1 MTQKNATM
9 DDDINSRFSRVMR
22 EDPNAINSVIEPVCE
37 LYHEENQVL
46 NQEGDLNSSSELP
59 CNEPSSSSEG
69 GPSTDLPTYE
79 EVVNSG
85 QPPNYEEA
93 TRTTESPDFEM
104 DKYHQSPKVPAI
116 ECTSLCFSDVS
127 DENGHTYVGL
137 VNQAM
142 TCYLNSLIQ
151 SLYMTPEFRNAVFA
165 WQSSDLSSVDQG
177 KSIAFQLQ
185 KLFLLLLTSD
195 QRALETKALTASFG
209 WNSNEAY
216 DQHDVQEFCHIM
228 FDALEHTWRKS
239 NHKDLISKFYRGK
252 IEDYVK
258 CLNCNNERIKED
270 LFLDI
275 PLTIKKFGSND
286 SFTSVEQCLREFTN
300 PEILDGNNKYQCEVC
315 KSKQDAVK
323 GLRYKKFPYILSMQL
338 KRFDFNYE
346 NCSRIKLNDKVTFP
360 DYLDLNFLIGDNNKL
375 SDKDILKLKSSTED
389 YFNMCD
395 RTGNNSN
402 KNNAINSDYTYC
414 EPEERDEKVK
424 KLLKNGPYVYEL
436 FSVMVHQGNAS
447 GGHYF
452 AYIKNME
459 LNRWFCFNDSL
470 VSVASFQNIYD
481 TFGTTTFRWG
491 VNHSNAYMLMY
502 RRVDEELN
510 EKFTKPSELPIHLLE
525 LQNKLLEED
534 RYLAEQQRI
543 QDSMVT
549 CQIKLNLIRPPSF
562 QKDNDITP
570 IQLTYQPDTPLK
582 VIHESLVKNFDKF
595 FGESIRQSYHCDLKN
610 SRLLLCKSHQF
621 DIMPYPEGIYI
632 NENVLSDVNPEVLN
646 SDAHHRP
653 EIFFLLDIIWEGY
666 TDFLSY
672 DFELHPNEYG
682 VTLCLCLVDLDKDC
696 RLSELCQL
704 DFAQKFYVLGSV
716 TVSELKRRIS
726 ALLRLTYTDFEE
738 QNGMRLIAEFCK
750 DKFYESMYM
759 QLNND
764 NMTMKDVFSNYNYDQ
779 PCQPIIYADCKN
791 FSQDTI
797 NDRMKPIEES
807 RYFKVLLRKKFGH
820 YVTVHFPNSKE
831 RKRFGL
837 SDFHYSIAFRD
848 DITDSSNSINYLP
861 MDSKDLT
868 EGLLSDVENSSNPSL
883 RSDDMSSTGN
893 NSADR
898 SPVVSDCERD
908 SSNDES
914 PNYQQFEDNF
924 NITTEDYSSEIGN
937 DKIWNTEDIS
947 HNSNTEL
954 PINNSVYNQRS
965 INCGDNN
972 FVEVIHE
979 NLAAN
984 NAIFLIDRRGKVRDI
999 CIKLA
1004 KYFDIPLQNFKLN
1017 RGTKDHGGLHYTNY
1031 PISVDNISSI
1041 GNILDNGDD
1050 LSITLKL
1057 NLNKGEESVSFYI
1070 IHLNHGNIQP
1080 SNVYCDIALSKSDT
1094 YKMAKDKLLKN
1105 IYNIDGLAFDGDKL
1119 RLLQFKDERF
1129 SKITNIFDFME
1140 SAFAN
1145 RTQLCIYVQM
1155 FDDAD
1160 IESIDAN
1167 KKDWHFIYA
1176 RRWLPSSSSFSDLI
1190 NVPIPPYQYENI
1202 HNESIQYNKLG
1213 SSLHSSGDEGSLDPS
1228 AKRRKPS
1235 QFYEEL
1241 DPSYV
1246 EYVESQ
1252 LSNFLCNR
1260 DGIKPSD
1267 LEFTKIFPFNT
1278 TDKWPFNIGKLSFI
1292 DQQIKFYNKLV
1303 FKKNIKNFD
1312 GCVVYFRDASE
1323 QPAEICPDRRKE
1335 LYIEEKRHSNSNI
1348 NVSRRIERPLRIK
1361 ISTSISE
1368 N

>member
-1 MTQKNATM
+1 
-9 DDDINSRFSRVMR
+9 MR
-22 EDPNAINSVIEPVCE
+22 EESSVLVDAENEIVNICGD
-37 LYHEENQVL
+37 ENQTV

-59 CNEPSSSSEG
+59 CDEPSSSSEG
-69 GPSTDLPTYE
+69 GPNTDLPTYD
-79 EVVNSG
+79 EVVSAG

-93 TRTTESPDFEM
+93 TRTAESPDFEM
-104 DKYHQSPKVPAI
+104 DKYHPSPKVPAI
-116 ECTSLCFSDVS
+116 EYTPLCFPDVS

-165 WQSSDLSSVDQG
+165 WESSDLSSTDQG

-258 CLNCNNERIKED
+258 CLNCKNERIKED

-300 PEILDGNNKYQCEVC
+300 PEILNGNNKYQCEQC
-315 KSKQDAVK
+315 KSKQDAIK

-360 DYLDLNFLIGDNNKL
+360 DYLDLNFLIGDNDEID
-375 SDKDILKLKSSTED
+375 DKDILKTNISEENDTD
-389 YFNMCD
+389 MCD
-395 RTGNNSN
+395 KTVNNSN
-402 KNNAINSDYTYC
+402 KNNSTNNDFAYC

-424 KLLKNGPYVYEL
+424 TLLKNGPYVYEL

-502 RRVDEELN
+502 RRVDESLN
-510 EKFTKPSELPIHLLE
+510 EKFIKPSHLPPHLIE
-525 LQNKLLEED
+525 LQKKLLEED

-549 CQIKLNLIRPPSF
+549 CQVKLNLIRPPSF
-562 QKDNDITP
+562 QKDSDIAP
-570 IQLTYQPDTPLK
+570 FQLTYQPNTPLK
-582 VIHESLVKNFDKF
+582 TIHEDLVKNFPQF
-595 FGESIRQSYHCDLKN
+595 FGEYIGRSYHCDLKN

-621 DIMPYPEGIYI
+621 DIMPYPEGVNI
-632 NENVLSDVNPEVLN
+632 NDNVLSDVNPEVLN
-646 SDAHHRP
+646 SDAHRRP

-666 TDFLSY
+666 NDFLSY
-672 DFELHPNEYG
+672 DLELSPNEYG
-682 VTLCLCLVDLDKDC
+682 VTLCLCLVDLDKNC
-696 RLSELCQL
+696 RLSKLCQL

-716 TVSELKRRIS
+716 TVGELKRRIS
-726 ALLRLTYTDFEE
+726 ALLTLTYSDFEE
-738 QNGMRLIAEFCK
+738 QDAMRLIAEFCK
-750 DKFYESMYM
+750 DKFYESEYI
-759 QLNND
+759 QLSEE
-764 NMTMKDVFSNYNYDQ
+764 NMTMKDIYGHYSYDQ

-807 RYFKVLLRKKFGH
+807 RYFKVLSRKKFGH
-820 YVTVHFPNSKE
+820 FVTVHFPNSKE

-837 SDFHYSIAFRD
+837 SDFHDSIAFRD
-848 DITDSSNSINYLP
+848 DVTDSNS
-861 MDSKDLT
+861 
-868 EGLLSDVENSSNPSL
+868 LLSDVDNSSNPSF

-893 NSADR
+893 NSVNR

-908 SSNDES
+908 SNNGES
-914 PNYQQFEDNF
+914 PNYQRFDDNINLMSGNFPCEIGDPVELERTWNSEGISRTNNTQFSTDNF
-924 NITTEDYSSEIGN
+924 TC
-937 DKIWNTEDIS
+937 
-947 HNSNTEL
+947 
-954 PINNSVYNQRS
+954 NQGQ
-965 INCGDNN
+965 INCGENC

-979 NLAAN
+979 NLATN
-984 NAIFLIDRRGKVRDI
+984 SAIFLIDRRGRVRDI
-999 CIKLA
+999 CSKLA
-1004 KYFDIPLQNFKLN
+1004 RYFDIPLQNFKLN
-1017 RGTKDHGGLHYTNY
+1017 RATRDHGGLHYTNY
-1031 PISVDNISSI
+1031 PISFDNITNI

-1070 IHLNHGNIQP
+1070 IHLNRETIQTCNI
-1080 SNVYCDIALSKSDT
+1080 YCDIALSKNDS
-1094 YKMAKDKLLKN
+1094 YKEAKDKLLRN
-1105 IYNIDGLAFDGDKL
+1105 IYHIDGLAFDGDKL

-1129 SKITNIFDFME
+1129 LKITNISDFME
-1140 SAFAN
+1140 SSFVN
-1145 RTQLCIYVQM
+1145 RVPLCIYVQI

-1202 HNESIQYNKLG
+1202 HNESMQYNKFG
-1213 SSLHSSGDEGSLDPS
+1213 SCLHSSGDEGSFDPS

-1246 EYVESQ
+1246 HYVESQ

-1260 DGIKPSD
+1260 DGIKASD
-1267 LEFTKIFPFNT
+1267 LEFTKIFPFNA

-1292 DQQIKFYNKLV
+1292 DQQVEFSNRLV

-1323 QPAEICPDRRKE
+1323 QAAEICPDRRKE
-1335 LYIEEKRHSNSNI
+1335 LYIEEKRHANSNI

>member
-1 MTQKNATM
+1 M
-9 DDDINSRFSRVMR
+9 DDDINSRFSRVFR
-22 EDPNAINSVIEPVCE
+22 EEGFGFRGLLDVRRPLRTNLS
-37 LYHEENQVL
+37 YHEENQNF

-59 CNEPSSSSEG
+59 CHEPSSSSEG

-79 EVVNSG
+79 EVINAG

-93 TRTTESPDFEM
+93 TRTAESPDFEM
-104 DKYHQSPKVPAI
+104 D
-116 ECTSLCFSDVS
+116 VS
-127 DENGHTYVGL
+127 DENGHAYVGL

-165 WQSSDLSSVDQG
+165 WKSSDLSLIDQG

-195 QRALETKALTASFG
+195 QRALETKDLTASFG

-258 CLNCNNERIKED
+258 CLNCKNERIKED

-286 SFTSVEQCLREFTN
+286 SFTSVEQCLREFTS
-300 PEILDGNNKYQCEVC
+300 PEILKGNNKYQCEQC
-315 KSKQDAVK
+315 KSKQDAIK

-360 DYLDLNFLIGDNNKL
+360 DYLDLNFLIGDDNEID
-375 SDKDILKLKSSTED
+375 DKDIIKLKSSTED
-389 YFNMCD
+389 DSNVCSK
-395 RTGNNSN
+395 TGNNSN
-402 KNNAINSDYTYC
+402 KNNSTSNDFAYC
-414 EPEERDEKVK
+414 EPDERDEKVK
-424 KLLKNGPYVYEL
+424 KLLENGQYVYEL

-470 VSVASFQNIYD
+470 VTVASFQNIYD

-502 RRVDEELN
+502 RRVDPELN
-510 EKFTKPSELPIHLLE
+510 EKFTKPCELPSHLLE
-525 LQNKLLEED
+525 LQKKLLEED

-543 QDSMVT
+543 QDSLVT
-549 CQIKLNLIRPPSF
+549 CQVKLNLIRPPSF
-562 QKDNDITP
+562 QKDNDIIP
-570 IQLTYQPDTPLK
+570 FQLTYQPDTPLK
-582 VIHESLVKNFDKF
+582 YIHENLVENFPRF
-595 FGESIRQSYHCDLKN
+595 FGKSIGQSYHCNLKN

-621 DIMPYPEGIYI
+621 DIMPYPDGVNV

-646 SDAHHRP
+646 TDAHHRP
-653 EIFFLLDIIWEGY
+653 EVFFLLDIIWEGY

-672 DFELHPNEYG
+672 DFELHPNEFG

-696 RLSELCQL
+696 RLSKLCQL
-704 DFAQKFYVLGSV
+704 DFAQKFYILGSV
-716 TVSELKRRIS
+716 TVGELKRRIS
-726 ALLRLTYTDFEE
+726 ALLRLSFNDFEE

-750 DKFYESMYM
+750 DKFYESVYM
-759 QLNND
+759 QLND
-764 NMTMKDVFSNYNYDQ
+764 TMTMKDIYSHYNYDQ

-807 RYFKVLLRKKFGH
+807 RYSKVLSRKKFGH

-837 SDFHYSIAFRD
+837 SDFHDSIAFRE
-848 DITDSSNSINYLP
+848 DITDSSSSINYLP

-868 EGLLSDVENSSNPSL
+868 EGLLSDIDNSSNPSL
-883 RSDDMSSTGN
+883 RSDDMSSAGN
-893 NSADR
+893 NSANR

-908 SSNDES
+908 SSSEES
-914 PNYQQFEDNF
+914 PRYQEFEDDF
-924 NITTEDYSSEIGN
+924 NLMTEDFPLEINN
-937 DKIWNTEDIS
+937 DRIWNTEDIPS
-947 HNSNTEL
+947 SNNVQL
-954 PINNSVYNQRS
+954 SIDNFSYSQKPISCS
-965 INCGDNN
+965 DSC

-979 NLAAN
+979 NLAAS
-984 NAIFLIDRRGKVRDI
+984 NAIFLIDRRGKIRDI
-999 CIKLA
+999 CARLA
-1004 KYFDIPLQNFKLN
+1004 RYFEIPLQNFKLN
-1017 RGTKDHGGLHYTNY
+1017 RATRDHGGLHYTNY
-1031 PISVDNISSI
+1031 PISVDNVNNI

-1057 NLNKGEESVSFYI
+1057 NLNTGEESVSFYF
-1070 IHLNHGNIQP
+1070 IHLSRDTIQTCNI
-1080 SNVYCDIALSKSDT
+1080 YCDIALSKNDT
-1094 YKMAKDKLLKN
+1094 YKGAKDKLLRN
-1105 IYNIDGLAFDGDKL
+1105 IYHIDGLAFDGDKL

-1129 SKITNIFDFME
+1129 SKVTSISDFLE

-1145 RTQLCIYVQM
+1145 KIPLCIYVNI
-1155 FDDAD
+1155 FEDSD
-1160 IESIDAN
+1160 IDSIDAN

-1190 NVPIPPYQYENI
+1190 NVPIPPYQNENS
-1202 HNESIQYNKLG
+1202 HNESIQYDKFG
-1213 SSLHSSGDEGSLDPS
+1213 SGFHSSGDEGSFDPS

-1235 QFYEEL
+1235 HFYEEL

-1246 EYVESQ
+1246 QFVESQ

-1267 LEFTKIFPFNT
+1267 LEFTKIFPFNA

-1292 DQQIKFYNKLV
+1292 DQQVEFYSKLV

-1335 LYIEEKRHSNSNI
+1335 LYIEEKRHANSNI